1 MEYIL
6 KVLRIHGMRFKLFS
20 AVSFVI
26 FSIQLSAC
34 GGSGPSD
41 EGEGSYSNTS
51 TSKKSNL
58 PTLVLD
64 NPPSGVVVSSIAFC
78 LQQNSLLCEDFEW
91 SSSLDY
97 QATNLDWKLKGWQ
110 YSGGSNLN
118 GNLCG
123 VYDSDKGQCHLQ
135 WMQRNNIDKD
145 VRQKASYLFSEYG
158 AGESHVEVSWSTKW
172 SDNWRWGAK
181 GSHLINLESLDA
193 KQQLNPIVSVDVD
206 TNGFLQLV
214 IYNKEVC
221 GKTEIIKADA
231 LIALTQEQLGQWHKF
246 KLTLDSASVVNTT
259 AINLSLNNRTII
271 STEVSGAACS
281 GINRNANGLTFL
293 TNLHNINAIGQQN
306 VAIDNVL
313 VLFK

>member
-6 KVLRIHGMRFKLFS
+6 KVLRIHGMGFKLSS
-20 AVSFVI
+20 AVSYVI
-26 FSIQLSAC
+26 FSILLSAC

-41 EGEGSYSNTS
+41 EGEGSYSNTN
-51 TSKKSNL
+51 TSKQSNL
-58 PTLVLD
+58 STLILDDPT
-64 NPPSGVVVSSIAFC
+64 SGVVVNLITFC
-78 LQQNSLLCEDFEW
+78 QQQNSLLCEDFEW

-97 QATNLDWKLKGWQ
+97 RATNSDWELKGWQ
-110 YSGGSNLN
+110 YSGSNLSSN
-118 GNLCG
+118 ICG
-123 VYDSDKGQCHLQ
+123 VYDSDKGQCNLQ
-135 WMQRNNIDKD
+135 WVQRSNIDKD
-145 VRQKASYLFSEYG
+145 VRQKASYIFSEYG

-181 GSHLINLESLDA
+181 SFPLLKLESLDE

-206 TNGFLQLV
+206 TNGIIQLV
-214 IYNKEVC
+214 IYNKDVC
-221 GKTEIIKADA
+221 GKTKVIKADGIRA
-231 LIALTQEQLGQWHKF
+231 LNQEQLGQWHKF
-246 KLTLDSASVVNTT
+246 KLTLDSVSVVNTT
-259 AINLSLNNRTII
+259 AINLSLNNRTLI

-293 TNLHNINAIGQQN
+293 ANLHNINAIGQQN